1 MTQEEQI
8 RAIKNIFVPTNTLQE
23 ILGAMKRIRELSK
36 ICDYQTDPDCMF
48 ITGETGVGKT
58 TYINQYMNKNPR
70 YTLQDDDVERTI
82 VPVLYCSM
90 PKAKHPKP
98 IIAAILTVLGDPL
111 QGANGDA
118 RQLTERLVRLVQE
131 TRVELIIIDE
141 FQHGIESKSKNV
153 IQEIG
158 EWFKIFINSARI
170 PIVFVGVP
178 WARPVLEINVQLK
191 RRVRKRNYTIPNYT
205 LDTFDVFQMFLQ
217 KVEEALPVKPE
228 HPLWQV
234 EFAFRLFAVSKGNI
248 SELMDGV
255 IIPAG
260 IEAIYD
266 KSEVITLSHFIKA
279 VEENTDFLPENNPIS
294 MDIEKVVAFQQKEES
309 TWNPNAKKT
318 EKRVVDATYAKVKF
332 SDLNLKSIL
341 SKR

>member
-70 YTLQDDDVERTI
+70 YTEQDDDVERTI
-82 VPVLYCSM
+82 VPVLYCSL

-98 IIAAILTVLGDPL
+98 VIAEILTVLGDPL
-111 QGANGDA
+111 HGANGDV
-118 RQLTERLVRLVQE
+118 RQLTERLVRLVHE
-131 TRVELIIIDE
+131 TKVELIIIDE
-141 FQHGIESKSKNV
+141 FQHAIESTNKNV

-178 WARPVLEINVQLK
+178 WSRPVLEINAQLK

-217 KVEEALPVKPE
+217 KVEEALPVKPAYS
-228 HPLWQV
+228 LWQV

-260 IEAIYD
+260 IDAIYD
-266 KSEVITLSHFIKA
+266 KSEVITLNHFIKA

-332 SDLNLKSIL
+332 SDLTLKSIL